1 MIKHVPN
8 TITTLNLLSGIFSI
22 FFSIV
27 GNPTLAAYMIFIAA
41 IFDFLD
47 GFAARKLNAYSELG
61 KQLDS
66 LADLISF
73 GLAPSVILFFQMAH
87 ILEISLSWAEI
98 QELSISKIL
107 LLVSPALVV
116 IASALRLAKFNIDEE
131 QTDHFLGLPTPASGL
146 LFASLP
152 FVMQSESL
160 AFLTDL
166 LNSSLTLFFLI
177 ISISF
182 LMLSTIP
189 MFSLKIKNL
198 KDPANIP
205 VYLLI
210 LISLVLLILFYLKAV
225 FAIIILYIFTALIN
239 SIFLNKP

>member
-1 MIKHVPN
+1 MIKHIPN
-8 TITTLNLLSGIFSI
+8 TITTLNLLSGILSI

-41 IFDFLD
+41 VFDFLD
-47 GFAARKLNAYSELG
+47 GFAARTLNAYSELG

-73 GLAPSVILFFQMAH
+73 GLAPAVILFFQMAH
-87 ILEISLSWAEI
+87 ILEISLTWEKI
-98 QELSISKIL
+98 QELSILQTL
-107 LLVSPALVV
+107 LIVSPALIV
-116 IASALRLAKFNIDEE
+116 IASALRLAKFNIDEG
-131 QTDHFLGLPTPASGL
+131 QADHFLGLPTPASGL

-152 FVMQSESL
+152 LVMQSESFT
-160 AFLTDL
+160 FLKDL
-166 LNSSLTLFFLI
+166 LNSPFTLFLLI

-182 LMLSTIP
+182 LMVSTIP

-198 KDPANIP
+198 KDPLNIP
-205 VYLLI
+205 AYLLI

-225 FAIIILYIFTALIN
+225 FAIIILYIFMALIN

>member
-27 GNPTLAAYMIFIAA
+27 GNPTLAAYMIFMAA
-41 IFDFLD
+41 VFDFLD
-47 GFAARKLNAYSELG
+47 GFAARTLIAYSELG

-66 LADLISF
+66 LADLVSF
-73 GLAPSVILFFQMAH
+73 GLAPSVILFSQMAH
-87 ILEISLSWAEI
+87 ILEISLSWEEI

-107 LLVSPALVV
+107 LLVSPALIV
-116 IASALRLAKFNIDEE
+116 IASAIRLAKFNIDEK
-131 QTDHFLGLPTPASGL
+131 QTDHFIGLPTPASGL

-152 FVMQSESL
+152 LIMQSESL

-166 LNSSLTLFFLI
+166 LNSSLTLFLLI

-182 LMLSTIP
+182 LMVSTIP

-205 VYLLI
+205 AYLLI

-225 FAIIILYIFTALIN
+225 FAIIILYIFMALIN

>member
-1 MIKHVPN
+1 MIKHIPN
-8 TITTLNLLSGIFSI
+8 TITTLNLLSGILSI

-27 GNPTLAAYMIFIAA
+27 GNPILAAYMIFIAA
-41 IFDFLD
+41 VFDFLD
-47 GFAARKLNAYSELG
+47 GFAARTLNAYSELG

-73 GLAPSVILFFQMAH
+73 GLAPAVILFFQMGH
-87 ILEISLSWAEI
+87 ILEISLNWEKI
-98 QELSISKIL
+98 QELSILQIL
-107 LLVSPALVV
+107 LIVSPALIV
-116 IASALRLAKFNIDEE
+116 IASALRLAKFNIDEGQE
-131 QTDHFLGLPTPASGL
+131 DHFLGLPTPASGL

-152 FVMQSESL
+152 LVMQSESF
-160 AFLTDL
+160 AFLKDL
-166 LNSSLTLFFLI
+166 LNSPLTLFLLI

-182 LMLSTIP
+182 LMVSTIP

-198 KDPANIP
+198 KDPLNIP
-205 VYLLI
+205 AYLLI

-225 FAIIILYIFTALIN
+225 FVIIILYIFMALIN

>member
-27 GNPTLAAYMIFIAA
+27 GNPTLAAYMIFMAA
-41 IFDFLD
+41 VFDFLD
-47 GFAARKLNAYSELG
+47 GFAARTLNAYSELG

-66 LADLISF
+66 LADLVSF
-73 GLAPSVILFFQMAH
+73 GLAPSVILFSQMAH
-87 ILEISLSWAEI
+87 ILEISLSWEEI

-107 LLVSPALVV
+107 LLVSPALIV
-116 IASALRLAKFNIDEE
+116 IASAIRLAKFNIDEK
-131 QTDHFLGLPTPASGL
+131 QTDHFIGLPTPASGL

-152 FVMQSESL
+152 LIMQSESL

-166 LNSSLTLFFLI
+166 LNSSLTLFLLI

-182 LMLSTIP
+182 LMVSTIP

-205 VYLLI
+205 AYLLI

-225 FAIIILYIFTALIN
+225 FAIIILYIFMALIN

>member
-41 IFDFLD
+41 VFDFLD
-47 GFAARKLNAYSELG
+47 GFAARTLNAYSELG

-73 GLAPSVILFFQMAH
+73 GLAPAVILFFQMAH
-87 ILEISLSWAEI
+87 ILEISLTWEEI
-98 QELSISKIL
+98 QELPILKIL
-107 LLVSPALVV
+107 LLVSPALIV
-116 IASALRLAKFNIDEE
+116 IASALRLAKFNIDET

-152 FVMQSESL
+152 LIVKSESL
-160 AFLTDL
+160 AFLKDL
-166 LNSSLTLFFLI
+166 LNSSLTLFLLI
-177 ISISF
+177 ICISF
-182 LMLSTIP
+182 LMVSTIP

-205 VYLLI
+205 AYLLI

-225 FAIIILYIFTALIN
+225 FAIIILYIFMALIN